1 MLIYIYNKTK
11 SDNLYIT
18 LCDYSKLRKY
28 IVDAKIKKKKLGTKD
43 DITNF
48 VKKTDF
54 DCKPKNLSK
63 KVTSNKTKTCRN
75 WKEPH

>member
-18 LCDYSKLRKY
+18 LCDYSKLRKC

-48 VKKTDF
+48 VKKTNF
-54 DCKPKNLSK
+54 DYKPKNLSK

-75 WKEPH
+75 WKEPY